1 MKKTLLIFFTFLS
14 ISCFSQFSK
23 THYIPP
29 ITAQNN
35 LVGDHYL
42 YISTPSTTNVN
53 FKIIENGGAVISGT
67 VNNTAPFVYYIGQGN
82 NSQLFTPKTTIG
94 TIQNKGYIIESENL
108 IYASVRVNSGLN
120 INGTY
125 NHAGG
130 LVSKGKSALGKVF
143 RLGAMLNPLYDTSLL
158 NFASIISTENSTR
171 VTISN
176 IPVGTVLTDGTT
188 ITGPISILLNKNE
201 SYVLALE
208 NYSNTTS
215 NSSKMIGALVES
227 DKPIAV
233 NSGSFGG
240 SNNTIVT
247 GAAPMGTGRD
257 VGFDQIVPLE
267 KTGKEYIF
275 VRGNGTDELESIIL
289 VAHSDNTQIFTNG
302 NSTPIAT
309 INAGSYYV
317 LNGSNF
323 VNGNLYVNSS
333 ENLFAYQCIGGTAAP
348 ANQNLFFV
356 PPINCS
362 TPNIVDNIPLIESI
376 GNITYNGGLNIV
388 TETGASVSING
399 RPIATTAVSIAGNLN
414 FERYTIN
421 GLSGNITVKSTK
433 QVYVSY
439 FGTNGAATY
448 GGYYSGFDTKPEI
461 VTDNLAINSTN
472 CIPNVNLNISTFS
485 SYDTFQ
491 WYFNDIPITG
501 ANSNSYTPTQP
512 GYYQV
517 KGGILGCVSNVFSD
531 KIPVSDCALDSDND
545 GINNNVDIDND
556 NDGITNCTESY
567 GNLGID
573 TSNLSSGIINKNN
586 YTNSFTG
593 VLTSNPTTATSTFT
607 GKTNGD
613 FTTEIPAG
621 SGNSLTYQMN
631 FTKPVS
637 LALEY
642 ITVAN
647 SSDLLN
653 SNSEFILK
661 SPTNKTI
668 TVLNPNNQLLI
679 DTNYD
684 GIFES
689 NITEFSSFEIR
700 FRLNSAVPLAAGTGT
715 FSFRSFM
722 TESISFTQKNLSDT
736 EINKASFSI
745 VATCIP
751 KDTDL
756 DGIPDQLDLD
766 SDNDGIPD
774 TVEAQG
780 ANTFIAYSAV
790 DINKDGLS
798 DAFGTGLS
806 PVDSDNDGIK
816 DYLDLDSDNDGIYD
830 LVESGSNA
838 PDTNLDGVIDGTNFG
853 ANGLANNLE
862 TVPESGIINYTI
874 RDTDSDGIKNYLEL
888 DSDNDLC
895 FDTVEAGFLDP
906 NNDGLLGNSP
916 LSVDP
921 INGKVTS
928 AAGYTAPN
936 SHYITAAP
944 IVITTQP
951 SVSPTCELQ
960 NATVT
965 VIDNGGNTYQWQLS
979 TNGTTWS
986 PITNNATYSGT
997 TTKTLLITSV
1007 KNAMNGYKYRVQLNK
1022 VGNSCG
1028 LLSTDATLIVYTLPV
1043 VNNVTI
1049 IQCDDDLDAVTTFN
1063 LTVKNNVISSNYV
1076 NESFTYY
1083 TSLSGATTANSAE
1096 LISSPLAFT
1105 NTTPGVMKV
1114 WARVRNTNGCF
1125 SVAEL
1130 TLKVLATQIP
1140 NTFKRTYTECDDFLD
1155 LNGNNNSNN
1164 NKRDGVTSFNFSS
1177 AATAIKALLP
1187 VGNYTVTFYRN
1198 QADALAEINIIT
1210 NISNYRNIG
1219 YQNTQ
1224 EIWGRVDSDVDN
1236 ACYGLGPYVSLTVE
1250 KLPFANIVTI
1260 PRQCDDNQDGIFTF
1274 NTANLESTLLNGQ
1287 TNITT
1292 TYFDSN
1298 NNPLPSPFPTTFSTT
1313 SQTIKAV
1320 VTNNSTLKCYDDTL
1334 IKFTVDALPQTFSI
1348 PTSLTTVCDDELN
1361 PLLQD
1366 GKFAFDTTT
1375 FEGTILKGQSGMVV
1389 KYFDQNGNPLT
1400 SPLPNPFLTG
1410 TQNIRVT
1417 VENTANTL
1425 CKASLTIP
1433 FIVHPLPNIN
1443 LNTNGNENELVC
1455 SNLPTFFVRLD
1466 AAIQDGTSSSNYT
1479 YQWTKD
1485 NINLTTETKDFLN
1498 VNAVGLYTVNVTSP
1512 FGCSRIRTIKVTA
1525 SDIAHLQNITVV
1537 DLANT
1542 NTVTVNVTGQG
1553 NYEYSLDEP
1562 NGPFQ
1567 LSNFFD
1573 NVAAGIHEVYIND
1586 SNGCGTISK
1595 TIAVLGLPKFFTPN
1609 GDGYNDYW
1617 NLKGANK
1624 DFNSTSLIYIFD
1636 RYGKLLKKI
1645 NPSDLGWDGTF
1656 NGHPLPSDDYWF
1668 TVKLEDGREVKGHFS
1683 LKR

>member
-14 ISCFSQFSK
+14 ISCFAQFSK

-53 FKIIENGGAVISGT
+53 FKIIENGGAVISGI
-67 VNNTAPFVYYIGQGN
+67 VNNTTPFVYYIGQGN

-158 NFASIISTENSTR
+158 NFASIISTENSSR

-176 IPVGTVLTDGTT
+176 IPVGTILTDGTT
-188 ITGPISILLNKNE
+188 ITGPITILLNKNE

-267 KTGKEYIF
+267 KIGKEYIF

-309 INAGSYYV
+309 LNAGSYYV

-376 GNITYNGGLNIV
+376 GSITYNGGLNIV
-388 TETGASVSING
+388 TETGALVSING
-399 RPIATTAVSIAGNLN
+399 SPIATTAVSIAGNPN
-414 FERYTIN
+414 FERYTIS

-491 WYFNDIPITG
+491 WYFNDNPITG

-545 GINNNVDIDND
+545 GVNNNIDIDND

-573 TSNLSSGIINKNN
+573 TSNLNSGIINKNN
-586 YTNSFTG
+586 YTNSFAG
-593 VLTSNPTTATSTFT
+593 VLTSNPTTATSSFI

-631 FTKPVS
+631 FTKPIS

-642 ITVAN
+642 IAVAN

-736 EINKASFSI
+736 EINKASFTI

-798 DAFGTGLS
+798 DAFGTGLI
-806 PVDSDNDGIK
+806 PVDSDSDGIK
-816 DYLDLDSDNDGIYD
+816 DYIDLDSDNDGIYD

-838 PDTNLDGVIDGTNFG
+838 SDTNLDGVIDGTNFG

-888 DSDNDLC
+888 DSDNDGC
-895 FDTVEAGFLDP
+895 YDVIEAGFTDNSL
-906 NNDGLLGNSP
+906 GLLGSIAP
-916 LSVDP
+916 PTVDSK
-921 INGKVTS
+921 GVVTS
-928 AAGYTAPN
+928 RTNGYTTPHPN
-936 SHYITAAP
+936 YTIAAP
-944 IVITTQP
+944 IVITTEP
-951 SVSPTCELQ
+951 IVAPTCELQ

-965 VIDNGGNTYQWQLS
+965 VVDNGGNTYQWQLS
-979 TNGTTWS
+979 TNGGAMW
-986 PITNNATYSGT
+986 NNIVNGTTYSGET
-997 TTKTLLITSV
+997 TNTLLITSV
-1007 KNAMNGYKYRVQLNK
+1007 KNAMDGYKYRVQLKK
-1022 VGNSCG
+1022 VGNSCD
-1028 LLSTDATLIVYTLPV
+1028 LLSSETTLTVYALPDV
-1043 VNNVTI
+1043 TNVTI
-1049 IQCDDDLDAVTTFN
+1049 IQCDDDRDGYTFVNLKVKNDFISKNPADMFTYFTTFAAAE
-1063 LTVKNNVISSNYV
+1063 TNNPALEITNPIAF
-1076 NESFTYY
+1076 NTND
-1083 TSLSGATTANSAE
+1083 TS
-1096 LISSPLAFT
+1096 
-1105 NTTPGVMKV
+1105 V
-1114 WARVRNTNGCF
+1114 WARVTNNNSCF
-1125 SVAEL
+1125 TVAKIDVFVSV
-1130 TLKVLATQIP
+1130 TQIP
-1140 NTFKRTYTECDDFLD
+1140 PGTQWDLFKCDDYLD
-1155 LNGNNNSNN
+1155 ATNDD
-1164 NKRDGVTSFNFSS
+1164 RDGVASFDFTPIQNDIQTNYLP
-1177 AATAIKALLP
+1177 AT
-1187 VGNYTVTFYRN
+1187 GTYTVSYYRTESDFLSQTN
-1198 QADALAEINIIT
+1198 PILPIN
-1210 NISNYRNIG
+1210 NYRNIG
-1219 YQNTQ
+1219 FPNRQV
-1224 EIWGRVDSDVDN
+1224 WVRVDSTIDKS
-1236 ACYGLGPYVSLTVE
+1236 CYGFAKINLTVE
-1250 KLPFANIVTI
+1250 ALPVANNVNPNQII
-1260 PRQCDDNQDGIFTF
+1260 RSCDDNQDGIFNFDTSSI
-1274 NTANLESTLLNGQ
+1274 TSLILKGQ
-1287 TNITT
+1287 TNAIIS
-1292 TYFDSN
+1292 YSN
-1298 NNPLPSPFPTTFSTT
+1298 GSGTVLSSPLPNPLTVNGNL
-1313 SQTIKAV
+1313 TINYK
-1320 VTNNSTLKCYDDTL
+1320 VTNNTTQVDNGPCYDENSFQF
-1334 IKFTVDALPQTFSI
+1334 IVDDLPEAFSI
-1348 PTSLTTVCDDELN
+1348 LTALTTACDDEPN

-1366 GKFAFDTTT
+1366 GKFAFDTST
-1375 FEGTILKGQSGMVV
+1375 FEATILKGQTGMDV
-1389 KYFDQNGNPLT
+1389 KYFDQNRKLLS
-1400 SPLPNPFLTG
+1400 SPLPNPYVTE
-1410 TQNIRVT
+1410 TQNITVT
-1417 VENTANTL
+1417 VQNAINTT
-1425 CKASLTIP
+1425 CTASLIIP
-1433 FIVHPLPNIN
+1433 FIVNPLPNIS
-1443 LNTNGNENELVC
+1443 LNTNGSENELVC
-1455 SNLPTFFVRLD
+1455 SNLPTFFVKLD
-1466 AAIQDGTSSSNYT
+1466 AGIQDGTSPSNYT

-1498 VNAVGLYTVNVTSP
+1498 VNAIGLYTVNVTSP

-1525 SDIAHLQNITVV
+1525 SDIAYLQSITVV

-1567 LSNFFD
+1567 VSNFFD
-1573 NVAAGIHEVYIND
+1573 NVPAGIHEVYIND

-1595 TIAVLGLPKFFTPN
+1595 TIAVLGIPKFFTPN

-1656 NGHPLPSDDYWF
+1656 NGRLLPSDDYWF
-1668 TVKLEDGREVKGHFS
+1668 TVKLEDGREAKGHFS